1 MRVGSSRLVA
11 PPATSIIFPPD
22 SSARIVSPSLPNPS
36 RSPARAASRRYR
48 WPASTGRA
56 CGFPF
61 RRSGPSLPSAAS
73 GAVWS
78 TGSWFPRTERGPAS
92 RFVRSSSRRALES
105 ARSRTSKASSQS
117 VPDSENRAAGLITPF
132 LATAR
137 IMLRKPTV
145 EPEAKTFKFKI
156 CLVGEEG
163 VGKTSLIHRFV
174 SGAFDESYIRTLGA
188 VVSKKSV
195 ALGSMQG
202 RPVQV
207 DMMILDIMGKRTFL
221 QLFKE
226 AYFHG
231 AKGVL
236 AVFDMTR
243 AASLRDLSKWI
254 DGVRDSV
261 GLRVS
266 DPLHLREDGRQ
277 RRAGFPRAREDDR
290 GIEPI
295 RLNRIGGRNHLIG
308 TDV

>member
-1 MRVGSSRLVA
+1 MM
-11 PPATSIIFPPD
+11 
-22 SSARIVSPSLPNPS
+22 
-36 RSPARAASRRYR
+36 
-48 WPASTGRA
+48 
-56 CGFPF
+56 
-61 RRSGPSLPSAAS
+61 
-73 GAVWS
+73 
-78 TGSWFPRTERGPAS
+78 
-92 RFVRSSSRRALES
+92 RRASL
-105 ARSRTSKASSQS
+105 
-117 VPDSENRAAGLITPF
+117 
-132 LATAR
+132 
-137 IMLRKPTV
+137 

-188 VVSKKSV
+188 VVSKKTVS
-195 ALGSMQG
+195 LGAVNG

-243 AASLRDLSKWI
+243 AQSLRDLTKWI

-261 GLRVS
+261 GPVPVYALGNKTDLTPRREVNPEDASSVLRSYECPVLYTS
-266 DPLHLREDGRQ
+266 AKTGDNVEQAFQGLAKTIVESS
-277 RRAGFPRAREDDR
+277 ASS
-290 GIEPI
+290 
-295 RLNRIGGRNHLIG
+295 
-308 TDV
+308 

>member
-1 MRVGSSRLVA
+1 VIALA
-11 PPATSIIFPPD
+11 EHE
-22 SSARIVSPSLPNPS
+22 
-36 RSPARAASRRYR
+36 
-48 WPASTGRA
+48 
-56 CGFPF
+56 CG
-61 RRSGPSLPSAAS
+61 RRSDQNSRPGPV
-73 GAVWS
+73 G
-78 TGSWFPRTERGPAS
+78 
-92 RFVRSSSRRALES
+92 S
-105 ARSRTSKASSQS
+105 ARSPTSKASSQS

-132 LATAR
+132 LGIAR

-188 VVSKKSV
+188 VVSKKTV

-243 AASLRDLSKWI
+243 QASLRDMSKWI

-261 GLRVS
+261 GPIPVYALGNKTDLTARREVNPEDAANILRSYEGPVPYTS
-266 DPLHLREDGRQ
+266 AKTGH
-277 RRAGFPRAREDDR
+277 
-290 GIEPI
+290 
-295 RLNRIGGRNHLIG
+295 N
-308 TDV
+308 